1 MKLDTAVQA
10 ILSKVVD
17 SGAEGDLII
26 DQGQSLSLKAQDGS
40 LEEHKVTS
48 NRILGLRVI
57 RDAKVGTAYSEAIDE
72 DAIHTMVDQA
82 LLNAS
87 YAGEEPAERLIASEH
102 HLQTDDTLL
111 CPPDTSSV
119 EEKIDFAL
127 SLESSLA
134 TKSKVQSVPYNGV
147 QTGFG
152 QRQIFSTQGLSA
164 STRYATMSA
173 YAYALIEEGDVN
185 AMEGAGQA
193 SRTFDGLDKDVL
205 VSRVHQAGLDIL
217 HGKPVASGPYDV
229 IFDTETQSA
238 LFSVFLMMFS
248 GKSAKDGVNPMRD
261 RLGDTIADTRLT
273 LVDDPEDVSGF
284 GYALFDDE
292 GSQTQQTTLIDA
304 GVLANLAHNSVTA
317 SHFATHNTAHAT
329 RGPRSTLGVGL
340 HQLKVKAGEDS
351 ERDCMTGQWLEITD
365 LTGLHSGANPIS
377 GEFSFGASG
386 FLHDGPNRV
395 QPVRGITVAGNF
407 YNMLSNI
414 SSISDTPM
422 WNWQRSSCLPMIR
435 FANVSVS
442 G

>member
-152 QRQIFSTQGLSA
+152 QRQIFQH
-164 STRYATMSA
+164 
-173 YAYALIEEGDVN
+173 
-185 AMEGAGQA
+185 
-193 SRTFDGLDKDVL
+193 K
-205 VSRVHQAGLDIL
+205 
-217 HGKPVASGPYDV
+217 
-229 IFDTETQSA
+229 
-238 LFSVFLMMFS
+238 
-248 GKSAKDGVNPMRD
+248 
-261 RLGDTIADTRLT
+261 
-273 LVDDPEDVSGF
+273 GF
-284 GYALFDDE
+284 
-292 GSQTQQTTLIDA
+292 QP
-304 GVLANLAHNSVTA
+304 
-317 SHFATHNTAHAT
+317 AHAT
-329 RGPRSTLGVGL
+329 P
-340 HQLKVKAGEDS
+340 
-351 ERDCMTGQWLEITD
+351 
-365 LTGLHSGANPIS
+365 P
-377 GEFSFGASG
+377 
-386 FLHDGPNRV
+386 
-395 QPVRGITVAGNF
+395 
-407 YNMLSNI
+407 
-414 SSISDTPM
+414 
-422 WNWQRSSCLPMIR
+422 
-435 FANVSVS
+435 
-442 G
+442 